1 VKFGYSERARN
12 GEKGF
17 KMRDKQ
23 LSNENDMSED
33 DFCEDDTVVHM
44 PGMDRPDW
52 LDGPTPW
59 LLDNKGNARVCEAN
73 VHAILTDHP
82 DWSGVF
88 AYNVLSESV
97 VRQKKSP
104 IGPAGPAEEEDVVN
118 LAIWLQRQMGMAV
131 KPSMLG
137 AVISAVARVH
147 SINEVC
153 DYLDALKWDGHSR
166 VAHWLSSYMRAED
179 TEINSAFGV
188 CWLVSAVT
196 RAYCPGCKVDTAIV
210 FESPQGA
217 RKSTALAILG
227 GAWFSDAELDF
238 TTKAAAEAIRG
249 QWIVEIGEL
258 SRLSRSEVNTVK
270 AFMSRQSD
278 RYRPSYAKLAR
289 DFPRRCVFAGTTND
303 PEYLRDATGNR
314 RWWPVAVGK
323 VDHEALRADRDQ
335 LWAEAVVLFRAN
347 TKWWLDDEELEK
359 AAREEAE
366 ARYQVDPWE
375 PAIEHWLTQPRTTEL
390 GHVTTER
397 ILLELFEKSVS
408 GLTNVDSQRVGT
420 CLRRLGWH
428 KQKQIRVDAHRIR
441 PYLPE
446 TSEAAVTTPVT
457 GQEADDEP

>member
-1 VKFGYSERARN
+1 MPIDQDEDWTADDP
-12 GEKGF
+12 GE
-17 KMRDKQ
+17 
-23 LSNENDMSED
+23 L
-33 DFCEDDTVVHM
+33 VHL
-44 PGMDRPDW
+44 PGMDRPAW
-52 LDGPTPW
+52 LQPSTPW
-59 LLDNKGNARVCEAN
+59 LLDKKGNPTVCEAN
-73 VHAILTDHP
+73 VHAVLTDHP
-82 DWSGVF
+82 DWAEVF

-97 VRQKKSP
+97 VRQKASP
-104 IGPAGPAEEEDVVN
+104 LGPASPAEEEDVVN

-131 KPSMLG
+131 KPTMLG
-137 AVISAVARVH
+137 PVISAVARTRQ
-147 SINEVC
+147 INDVC
-153 DYLDALKWDGHSR
+153 DYLDALVWDGHSR
-166 VAHWLSSYMRAED
+166 IAHWLSTYMRADD
-179 TEINSAFGV
+179 TEINSAFGA
-188 CWLVSAVT
+188 CWMISAVT

-314 RWWPVAVGK
+314 RWWPVAVGR

-335 LWAEAVVLFRAN
+335 LWAEAVVLYRAN
-347 TKWWLDDEELEK
+347 TKWWLDDAELER

-366 ARYQVDPWE
+366 SRYQVDPWE
-375 PAIEHWLTQPRTTEL
+375 VEIEHWLTRPRTTEI

-397 ILLELFEKSVS
+397 ILHEVFDRSP
-408 GLTNVDSQRVGT
+408 GAQTNTDSQRVGV

-428 KQKQIRVDAHRIR
+428 KQKQLRADGRRIR
-441 PYLPE
+441 PYLPSDE
-446 TSEAAVTTPVT
+446 SAAVTDPVT
-457 GQEADDEP
+457 GQEAKNEV